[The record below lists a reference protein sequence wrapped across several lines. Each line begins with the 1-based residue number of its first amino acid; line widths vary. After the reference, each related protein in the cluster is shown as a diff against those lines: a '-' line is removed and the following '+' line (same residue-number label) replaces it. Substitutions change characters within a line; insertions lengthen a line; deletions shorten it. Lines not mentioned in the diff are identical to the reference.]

1 MLNGFSS
8 LPQVEPSSPSSSV
21 GLIAIDNLYFGS
33 YRSYANWDQL
43 FFVEPMVNSADTIS
57 IGVQAFHCR
66 LCVADLNFII
76 EIYRF

>member
-66 LCVADLNFII
+66 FCVADLNFII